1 MQPILKVDLS
11 TGDISEMPIPIDW
24 QKDYIGGAGLAARI
38 LFDYLKPDLD
48 PLGPDSPL
56 LFLNG
61 PLSGTYGPA
70 VGRYVICGRSPLTG
84 LWAES
89 NCGGYWGAELRR
101 TGFDGIFVIG
111 KSKIP
116 VSLIVNDREIE
127 ILPSEDFW
135 GMDTYNYQKEILS
148 RVKCG
153 GRALSIGLG
162 GERQIGYSSIL
173 ADHGRVAGRAG
184 LGAVMGSKMLKGI
197 VVKGNGFPPIAR
209 FDEFEV
215 IRSKTNRALKND
227 PMTAVL
233 TELGSAGAADYLDY
247 LGEQPKK
254 YFSSGVLDGSEKI
267 SGASIT
273 ESMLTGKKSC
283 HGCVIACGRVVNID
297 GSKMKGPEYETLVGF
312 GPNVGLT
319 DPIFATRMGD
329 LCDRYGI
336 DTITMSAGIGFV
348 IRMRELG
355 KLNLDDPLFRKAEWG
370 SESFVEE
377 CIHQTIQKIGLGKY
391 LALGTYR
398 FAKQFGLED
407 EVVQVNGL
415 DMAFHDPR
423 GSSGMSIVYATSPR
437 GACHNQSDYFMA
449 DIGHIDP
456 SIGMEFFDRHAG
468 VEKVKNVIIH
478 QDYRSIF
485 NALVMCYFANVD
497 PESIKDLLNSVT
509 GYDQTVPELL
519 QTGERIWNLKRI
531 INFRLGFNVTT
542 EKLPEAVLTPYTD
555 GGSSGYEL
563 PFDKMMAK
571 YYEFRDWDP
580 QTGFPSETKLH
591 SLGLASVEKGL
602 NL

>member
-1 MQPILKVDLS
+1 MQPILQVDLS
-11 TGDISEMPIPIDW
+11 QGLFSDLQIPNDW
-24 QKDYIGGAGLAARI
+24 QKEYIGGAGLAARI
-38 LFDYLKPDLD
+38 LFEFLNIDLD

-61 PLSGTYGPA
+61 PLSGTFGPA

-89 NCGGYWGAELRR
+89 NCGGYWGAELRK
-101 TGFDGIFVIG
+101 TGYDGIFVTG
-111 KSKIP
+111 KSESP
-116 VSLIVNDREIE
+116 VSLIINDQQIE
-127 ILPSEDFW
+127 LLPSEKFW
-135 GMDTYNYQKEILS
+135 GMNTYDYQKEILAL
-148 RVKCG
+148 VKCG

-162 GERQIGYSSIL
+162 GERQIAYSSIL

-184 LGAVMGSKMLKGI
+184 LGAIMGSKKLKGI
-197 VVKGNGFPPIAR
+197 VVKGNGFPPIER
-209 FDEFEV
+209 LEEFEL

-273 ESMLTGKKSC
+273 ETMLAGKKSC
-283 HGCVIACGRVVNID
+283 HGCVIACGRVVSID
-297 GSKMKGPEYETLVGF
+297 GKRMKGPEYETLVGF

-319 DPIFATRMGD
+319 NPIFASKMGD

-355 KLNLDDPLFRKAEWG
+355 KLYIDDPLFERAEWG
-370 SESFVEE
+370 SEGFVED
-377 CIHQTIQKIGLGKY
+377 CIHQTIDQIGLGKY
-391 LALGTYR
+391 LSMGTFR
-398 FAKQFGLED
+398 FAKLFGLEN
-407 EVVQVNGL
+407 EVVQVNGM

-423 GSSGMSIVYATSPR
+423 GSSGMSVVYATSPR

-449 DIGHIDP
+449 DIGHVDT
-456 SIGMEFFDRHAG
+456 SIGMQYYDRHDGA
-468 VEKVKNVIIH
+468 EKVRNVIIH
-478 QDYRSIF
+478 QNYRSIF
-485 NALVMCYFANVD
+485 NSLVMCYFANVE
-497 PESIKDLLNSVT
+497 PESIKELLNSVT
-509 GYDQTVPELL
+509 GFDQTVSELL
-519 QTGERIWNLKRI
+519 LAGERIWNLKRL
-531 INFRLGFNVTT
+531 INFKLGFNITN
-542 EKLPEAVLTPYTD
+542 EKLPESILIPYAD

-563 PFDKMMAK
+563 PFEEMMEN
-571 YYEFRDWDP
+571 YYRYRDWSSIS
-580 QTGFPSETKLH
+580 GYPSDQKLEA
-591 SLGLASVEKGL
+591 LGLGSIEKDIKL
-602 NL
+602 